1 MSTRNSSARNQMT
14 GFDEG
19 NETWAEFVILYT
31 TSSQMLLDSQYNRI
45 FLDNC
50 QRFTMGCSCQAKAAS
65 GLCSAASASYNKL
78 AAEVGVWFPPTE
90 SEPSSV
96 LSMQEDDS
104 NSLPRRRVHYRG

>member
-50 QRFTMGCSCQAKAAS
+50 QRFTMGC
-65 GLCSAASASYNKL
+65 
-78 AAEVGVWFPPTE
+78 F
-90 SEPSSV
+90 
-96 LSMQEDDS
+96 
-104 NSLPRRRVHYRG
+104 LPGQGCLGFVFCRIRVVQ